1 MKYAN
6 EIIEQNRCRI
16 LLSIPV
22 LALALSGCMVTAVE
36 SESPVGVLIEEQGS
50 VWLSA
55 RAVQNYRCEDGLL
68 LVCDTPQNRL
78 SDRLCRCV
86 R

>member
-1 MKYAN
+1 MKNAN

-16 LLSIPV
+16 LLSISV
-22 LALALSGCMVTAVE
+22 LALSGCMVTAVE